1 MFEWVPLWLD
11 PLRTTAAEK
20 WWKCFWKM
28 MTKITELQDIMHLIF
43 PSLIKYRKVFK
54 WKKILYVTFTTACVG
69 LLCWWDFCV
78 FLENVQGSVSSE
90 QTLWSFTQHQFF
102 WPTFCS
108 ICFVWFLFSP
118 LYIALHIDDEFRQ
131 RCKSIYLC
139 IHQGFAFSWVS
150 VHVLQWMTDRF
161 APPPLPL
168 AKKSTACTNFSA
180 KTLIFPTRTQHEDRY
195 F

>member
-1 MFEWVPLWLD
+1 MPPWLD
-11 PLRTTAAEK
+11 TLRTTAAENC
-20 WWKCFWKM
+20 WKCFWKM
-28 MTKITELQDIMHLIF
+28 MKEIIELQDIMHLIF

-54 WKKILYVTFTTACVG
+54 WKKILYVQFSTACVG
-69 LLCWWDFCV
+69 LLCWRDLCV
-78 FLENVQGSVSSE
+78 FGKCSGKRVIRTNIVKLHSTSI
-90 QTLWSFTQHQFF
+90 F
-102 WPTFCS
+102 WPIFCS

-118 LYIALHIDDEFRQ
+118 LYIALHIDDKFTQ

-161 APPPLPL
+161 AQPSLPL

-180 KTLIFPTRTQHEDRY
+180 KTLIFSTRTQHEDRY